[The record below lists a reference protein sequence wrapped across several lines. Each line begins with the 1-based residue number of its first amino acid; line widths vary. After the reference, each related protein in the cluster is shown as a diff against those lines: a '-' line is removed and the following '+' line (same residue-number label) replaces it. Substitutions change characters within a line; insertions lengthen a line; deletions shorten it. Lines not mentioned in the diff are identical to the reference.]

1 MLRVF
6 LSSLEPD
13 QDSLLSELSKHIT
26 DDMLAD
32 IAMADYGTDHEQHLV
47 PLRLLRDKGLF
58 VAPMYWYPCEVLELV
73 RNSEPD
79 GRPEPDRLRHHWI
92 RAFASAA
99 LLRAMNEP
107 WNYIGDAASPN
118 FTVIQL
124 LNSLEALPI
133 DLTEHAVRLLS
144 SMMIR
149 SDLEGIDEQPIYYG
163 VALLWLLLQ
172 DAKTASDQDL
182 IHLADWIVRHE
193 EEIHKNRPLAF
204 DRWLL
209 GIAHDPP
216 PSPWERLGAR
226 IAILDLSSRRKQLQE
241 WAKLIGEELA
251 GK

>member
-13 QDSLLSELSKHIT
+13 QDSLLSAISKHIT
-26 DDMLAD
+26 DDMLAE
-32 IAMADYGTDHEQHLV
+32 IALADYGADQEQHLV
-47 PLRLLRDKGLF
+47 PLRLLRDMGVF
-58 VAPMYWYPCEVLELV
+58 VTPIYWYPCEVLELV

-99 LLRAMNEP
+99 LLRAMSEP
-107 WNYIGDAASPN
+107 WNYEADAARPS

-133 DLTEHAVRLLS
+133 DLTEYAVRLLAA
-144 SMMIR
+144 MMIR

-163 VALLWLLLQ
+163 VALLWLILQ
-172 DAKTASDQDL
+172 GSKTASDQDL
-182 IHLADWIVRHE
+182 IDLADWIVRHE
-193 EEIHKNRPLAF
+193 EEIRKNRPWAF

-216 PSPWERLGAR
+216 PSTWECLGAR
-226 IAILDLSSRRKQLQE
+226 IATLDLHGRRKQLQE